1 MRVQSG
7 SGIVRS
13 QPTASRAQS
22 SIHQYA
28 MTAASHADGLFKWQ
42 PQAPDQIWGFLVA
55 SMTWR
60 CNSPVPMLES
70 QQAYRMHVRARP
82 STGLIIG
89 SGSG

>member
-28 MTAASHADGLFKWQ
+28 MTAASHADGLFNGNLK
-42 PQAPDQIWGFLVA
+42 LR
-55 SMTWR
+55 TR
-60 CNSPVPMLES
+60 
-70 QQAYRMHVRARP
+70 
-82 STGLIIG
+82 
-89 SGSG
+89 SGDSW